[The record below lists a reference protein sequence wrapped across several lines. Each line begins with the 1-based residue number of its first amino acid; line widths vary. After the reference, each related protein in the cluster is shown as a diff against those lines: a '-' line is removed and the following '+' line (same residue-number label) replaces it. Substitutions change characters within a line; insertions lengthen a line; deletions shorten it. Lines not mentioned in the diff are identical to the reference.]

1 MLERDLFPLL
11 HVVSHGGSPSW
22 GHELKISWGSSRAHF
37 LSFIKKK
44 LFIYFWLRWVSV
56 AWFRLCLV
64 AASGATLP
72 FLMHTYCG
80 GFSCCRAWA
89 STVMAHRLSYSS
101 ARGIFLEKGS
111 DPCPLHW
118 QASSFPLPHQGSP
131 WDSLLMNMEHRL
143 FKTLG
148 FQNPLL
154 LQLNPVYSEPGV
166 LQSMVSQRAGHN
178 LGTEQQQILS
188 DKLIS
193 RLLKPLGIKSP

>member
-1 MLERDLFPLL
+1 
-11 HVVSHGGSPSW
+11 
-22 GHELKISWGSSRAHF
+22 
-37 LSFIKKK
+37 
-44 LFIYFWLRWVSV
+44 
-56 AWFRLCLV
+56 
-64 AASGATLP
+64 
-72 FLMHTYCG
+72 
-80 GFSCCRAWA
+80 
-89 STVMAHRLSYSS
+89 
-101 ARGIFLEKGS
+101 
-111 DPCPLHW
+111 
-118 QASSFPLPHQGSP
+118 
-131 WDSLLMNMEHRL
+131 MNMEHRL